1 MKDFV
6 GDNSFYSC
14 YLNDIDKP
22 DVLIIYLD
30 SFKHHI
36 GPMIKNE
43 MSCSANYCKVKS
55 HKNLNYFPETNLNIS
70 AIVSPLFSSEERH
83 KGEQEVLS
91 VAYMT
96 YCLNHDLIIVIDEKG
111 PRNII
116 INNIQ
121 CLVPYLTG
129 TIGLLIDSV
138 QNYKILNKDDALNL
152 LSEIENS
159 NFRVSANIISQAK
172 KKLMGS

>member
-14 YLNDIDKP
+14 YLNDINKP
-22 DVLIIYLD
+22 EVLIIYLD

-36 GPMIKNE
+36 GPTIKKE
-43 MSCSANYCKVKS
+43 MSGSTNYGKIKS

-83 KGEQEVLS
+83 KGEQEVVS
-91 VAYMT
+91 IAYIT
-96 YCLNHDLIIVIDEKG
+96 YCFNHDLIIVIDEKG

-116 INNIQ
+116 ENNII
-121 CLVPYLTG
+121 CLKPFLIG
-129 TIGLLIDSV
+129 TVGLLVDSV
-138 QNYKILNKDDALNL
+138 QNYKILNKDDALNI
-152 LSEIENS
+152 LSDIEKS
-159 NFRVSANIISQAK
+159 NFRVSANIILQAK
-172 KKLMGS
+172 QKLMGS